1 MSVRRESMIK
11 PKSALT
17 DKNTI
22 YRYLLKDNKLTW
34 DDTFKAISEEKENW
48 DDLNVALMDG
58 LEDEYPSSQEM

>member
-1 MSVRRESMIK
+1 MSGRRESMIK
-11 PKSALT
+11 PKSTLT

-22 YRYLLKDNKLTW
+22 HRYLLKGNKLTW

-58 LEDEYPSSQEM
+58 LENEYPGS